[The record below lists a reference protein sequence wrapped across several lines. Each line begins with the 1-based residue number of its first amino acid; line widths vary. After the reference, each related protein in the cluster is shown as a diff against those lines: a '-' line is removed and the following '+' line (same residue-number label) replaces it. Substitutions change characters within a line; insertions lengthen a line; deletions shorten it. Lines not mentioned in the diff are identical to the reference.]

1 MHGKGARRNE
11 WPDAPTETTMSLDHH
26 DGDATLAEPVV
37 ASFDVMPSPRLRAP
51 MQRVVRHLHA
61 FVLDRS

>member
-1 MHGKGARRNE
+1 
-11 WPDAPTETTMSLDHH
+11 MSLDHH

-37 ASFDVMPSPRLRAP
+37 ARFDGTPSLRLRAP
-51 MQRVVRHLHA
+51 MQRLVRHLHA

>member
-1 MHGKGARRNE
+1 
-11 WPDAPTETTMSLDHH
+11 MSLDHH
-26 DGDATLAEPVV
+26 DGDATPAEPVV
-37 ASFDVMPSPRLRAP
+37 ARFDGMPSPCLRAP

>member
-1 MHGKGARRNE
+1 
-11 WPDAPTETTMSLDHH
+11 MSHDHH

-37 ASFDVMPSPRLRAP
+37 ASFDGTPSPRLRTL
-51 MQRVVRHLHA
+51 MRRLVRHQHA